1 VLYEL
6 STPFLNIHWFCDKLN
21 LTGSK
26 LQLYNGIAL
35 LVSFFSCRI
44 VWGTYQS
51 VSIYSDIY
59 KALTTN
65 SANRMVPPDNG
76 KCTSNASRVD
86 VGGFASCELGELPL
100 WLVSVYLLGNTALSL
115 LNIFWFTQ
123 MVKAVRKRFAPVSA
137 GKRDGLVKKAQ

>member
-51 VSIYSDIY
+51 VLIYSDIY
-59 KALTTN
+59 KALTAT
-65 SANRMVPPDNG
+65 SANRMVPTDNG

-86 VGGFASCELGELPL
+86 VGGLASCELGELPM

-123 MVKAVRKRFAPVSA
+123 MVKAVRKRFVPVSA